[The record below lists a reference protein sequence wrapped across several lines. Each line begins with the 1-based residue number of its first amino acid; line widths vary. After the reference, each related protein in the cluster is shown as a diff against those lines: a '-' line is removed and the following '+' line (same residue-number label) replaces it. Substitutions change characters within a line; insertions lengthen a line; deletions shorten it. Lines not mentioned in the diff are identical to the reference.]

1 MGVTDNQLNW
11 RRVQPWSPVDV
22 SGWTLAQKMSLPDW
36 CFGNREVIG
45 IDKSATGSGDIQ
57 WEISSLALPANIC
70 IWHIGIFLNLAEKSP
85 SYARIGLTAAKPTN
99 VGEMDAAVEV
109 LQYFGDVD
117 YAPRRIYFSNDIT
130 EPWQFPLKKSLATEG
145 KKLTLEVY
153 CGTTKIA
160 VTVYMVFS
168 ELPISV
174 PAFLNPD
181 IP

>member
-1 MGVTDNQLNW
+1 MGVLDNQLNW
-11 RRVQPWSPVDV
+11 RRVFPDTGKDV
-22 SGWTLAQKMSLPDW
+22 SGWALAKRMRLPDW
-36 CFGNREVIG
+36 CFGDREIIG
-45 IDKSATGSGDIQ
+45 IDKSATGSGDMT

-70 IWHIGIFLNLAEKSP
+70 IWHIGFFLNLAEKSP
-85 SYARIGLTAAKPTN
+85 SYARIGLTAALPVN
-99 VGEMDAAVEV
+99 EGQMDAAVEV

-130 EPWQFPLKKSLATEG
+130 EPWQFPLRKSLATGG

-160 VTVYMVFS
+160 VTVFMVYS
-168 ELPISV
+168 ELPIEV
-174 PAFLNPD
+174 PAFSNPD